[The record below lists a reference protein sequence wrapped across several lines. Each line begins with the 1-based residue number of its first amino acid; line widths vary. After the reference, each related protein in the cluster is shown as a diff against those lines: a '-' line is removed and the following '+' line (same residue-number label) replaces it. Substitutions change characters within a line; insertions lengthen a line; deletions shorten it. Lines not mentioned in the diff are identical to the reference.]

1 MWFNSTWAAW
11 SGGGGKVSE
20 REAFRLSP
28 GVTRPAASLPL
39 EKRLTMHWQ
48 AKDPA
53 SCYSHVLGVALSIT
67 GLMTLIVESHGDPR
81 RVVGFF
87 IYGASLSEGDPAG
100 ARSGPTGAEPG
111 LAAGSQAIVWLHSVR
126 TVEWAG
132 TIPRLG
138 LSRAR
143 TPRSTTV
150 ATRQE
155 AAPSRL
161 GQADAR
167 A

>member
-1 MWFNSTWAAW
+1 MVRSASVGW
-11 SGGGGKVSE
+11 
-20 REAFRLSP
+20 AFRLSP
-28 GVTRPAASLPL
+28 GVTRPASSLPL
-39 EKRLTMHWQ
+39 EKRLTMSWP

-67 GLMTLIVESHGDPR
+67 GLMTLIVESHGDPW
-81 RVVGFF
+81 RVVGFS
-87 IYGASLSEGDPAG
+87 IYGASLSEGVPDG
-100 ARSGPTGAEPG
+100 ARSGPTEAEPA
-111 LAAGSQAIVWLHSVR
+111 LAEGSQGIVWFHSVSA
-126 TVEWAG
+126 VEWAG
-132 TIPRLG
+132 AALRLG

-161 GQADAR
+161 GQADAS

>member
-1 MWFNSTWAAW
+1 MSW
-11 SGGGGKVSE
+11 
-20 REAFRLSP
+20 P
-28 GVTRPAASLPL
+28 
-39 EKRLTMHWQ
+39 

-53 SCYSHVLGVALSIT
+53 SCYSHALGVALSIT

-87 IYGASLSEGDPAG
+87 IYDAG
-100 ARSGPTGAEPG
+100 ARSGPTGAEPA

-126 TVEWAG
+126 AVEWAG